1 MSDRATPRPRQ
12 PRRRMLDAALELA
25 VQGGYD
31 ALQVRA
37 IAQRAGVSSRTIYE
51 NFPSLDSLLILAV
64 AEPAAGLYRQFTES
78 PPTGRTSAARVNQ
91 LISQLTDTMTA
102 NRPLTLALFRALLSG
117 KPDVAQHIAGFRAAL
132 QAVLASAITSQRPT
146 KRDRDVAEILQN
158 IWFTAL
164 VGWAAGTDSDT
175 YIADIMARSTRL
187 LLPTR

>member
-1 MSDRATPRPRQ
+1 
-12 PRRRMLDAALELA
+12 MLDAALELA

-37 IAQRAGVSSRTIYE
+37 IAERAGVSSRTIYE

-64 AEPAAGLYRQFTES
+64 AEPAEGLYRQFTES
-78 PPTGRTSAARVNQ
+78 PPKGRTAAARVNQ
-91 LISQLTDTMTA
+91 LIRLLTDTMTA
-102 NRPLTLALFRALLSG
+102 NRPLTLALLRALLSG

-132 QAVLASAITSQRPT
+132 QAVLASAIAPQRPT

-158 IWFTAL
+158 VWFTAL
-164 VGWAAGTDSDT
+164 VGWASGTDPDT

-187 LLPTR
+187 LLPAS

>member
-1 MSDRATPRPRQ
+1 MADRAAPRAKQ

-25 VQGGYD
+25 VLGGYD

-64 AEPAAGLYRQFTES
+64 AEPAEGLYRQFTES
-78 PPTGRTSAARVNQ
+78 PPNGRTAAARVNQ

-164 VGWAAGTDSDT
+164 VGWAAGTDSDS

>member
-1 MSDRATPRPRQ
+1 MPDRAAPRPKQ

-25 VQGGYD
+25 VLGGYD

-64 AEPAAGLYRQFTES
+64 AEPAEGLYRQFTES
-78 PPTGRTSAARVNQ
+78 PPNGRTAAARVNH

-164 VGWAAGTDSDT
+164 VGWAAGTDSDS

>member
-1 MSDRATPRPRQ
+1 MSERATPRPKQ

-64 AEPAAGLYRQFTES
+64 AEPAEGLYRQFTES
-78 PPTGRTSAARVNQ
+78 PPNGRTPAARVNQ

-132 QAVLASAITSQRPT
+132 QAVLVSAIASQRPT

-158 IWFTAL
+158 IWFTSL